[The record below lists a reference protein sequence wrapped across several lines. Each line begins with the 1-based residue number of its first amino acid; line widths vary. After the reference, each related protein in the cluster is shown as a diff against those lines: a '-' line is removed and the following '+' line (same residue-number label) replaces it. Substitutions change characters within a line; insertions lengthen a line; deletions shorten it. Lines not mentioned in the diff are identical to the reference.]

1 MDKKFLI
8 GVVVFTVAIV
18 GLGIF
23 LTSGTPSK
31 AVLEKTGGAK
41 IETLETNFDFGTV
54 TYKGGI
60 VQHVFAIKNTG
71 KEDLR
76 IANLSTSCHC
86 TKVHFEKKGQKGP
99 AFGMKGAGG
108 DSGWVGVLK
117 PNEEGKLIAVFD
129 PAFHG
134 PQGIGPISRIVSAET
149 NDPDHPYIEFSFSA
163 NVVK

>member
-8 GVVVFTVAIV
+8 GIIIFTVAVIGV
-18 GLGIF
+18 GIF

-31 AVLEKTGGAK
+31 AVLEKTGGTK
-41 IETLETNFDFGTV
+41 IETPETKYDFGTI
-54 TYKGGI
+54 KLNGGN
-60 VQHVFAIKNTG
+60 VQHAFAIKNTG

-76 IANLSTSCHC
+76 IANLSSSCHC

-108 DSGWVGVLK
+108 DSDWVGILK
-117 PNEEGKLIAVFD
+117 PNEEGKLITVFD

-134 PQGIGPISRIVSAET
+134 PQGIGSISRIVSAET
-149 NDPDHPYIEFSFSA
+149 NDPDSPYVEFNFSA
-163 NVVK
+163 NVIK